1 MFSKFF
7 AIAAVFL
14 TFSAQVHA
22 HAAIA
27 PVLGVTGAPKRADV
41 QRPSTASA
49 CGKTNVAATIDK
61 STPVVAAAD
70 GSFTVTATNFNG
82 GKDGSRQVTMT
93 VDATGAGKNFVAG
106 TVSKNGVLAPA
117 TTGSDQITAALPAGT
132 KCTGGATG
140 NLCLASFKTAGG
152 FGNCVV
158 VQQGAAAAA
167 GGAAGAATPN
177 AAAANNGTAA
187 ANNGTV
193 TATNG
198 TAAGTTAT
206 TATGTGKGRKN
217 IKDRVKAAVTK
228 AAGTRA
234 PRARLA
240 QLEDDHST
248 LENVKRSVIGWIW
261 A

>member
-1 MFSKFF
+1 MFSNFF

-22 HAAIA
+22 HAALA
-27 PVLGVTGAPKRADV
+27 PALGVTGAPKRSDV
-41 QRPSTASA
+41 QRPSTASP
-49 CGKTNVAATIDK
+49 CGKASVAATIDK

-93 VDATGAGKNFVAG
+93 VDATGAGKKFVAG

-117 TTGSDQITAALPAGT
+117 TTGSEQITATLPAGT
-132 KCTGGATG
+132 KCTGGAAG

-167 GGAAGAATPN
+167 GGAAGAATPG
-177 AAAANNGTAA
+177 AAAANN
-187 ANNGTV
+187 
-193 TATNG
+193 
-198 TAAGTTAT
+198 
-206 TATGTGKGRKN
+206 
-217 IKDRVKAAVTK
+217 DD
-228 AAGTRA
+228 
-234 PRARLA
+234 
-240 QLEDDHST
+240 LEERDST
-248 LENVKRSVIGWIW
+248 FENVKRSVIGWIW